1 MSDTARCADLL
12 TQSETRWSCPPS
24 SRMTTSVLLKVLAN
38 ALLSG
43 EQETDAAAA
52 RLGQVLG
59 RNWRWIRPLT
69 RRYLQAFAGHSR
81 PRRREVISFLRAD
94 SGLTEALHQHRH
106 QLIVRSWTTEPQ
118 SMQPVAAASG
128 WPVPHIE
135 TIWALAE
142 WAELTPTEL
151 QWFAD
156 LKGLGYKRPQVRLAH
171 YHYRALAKATG
182 GLRLIETPKPRL
194 KELQRRIL
202 AGILDHI
209 PSHPAVHGFVKGRS
223 IQSFA
228 APHVGQRV
236 VLRMDLEDFFPTFCG
251 PRVQS
256 FFRTIGYPEPVADL
270 LGGIATNS
278 VPRSAWRE
286 AIKESGVPLDP
297 QELWQVRATYA
308 RPHLPQGAPTSPSL
322 ANLCSYRLDC
332 RLSGLAHAAGA
343 AYTRYADD
351 LAFSGSEDFN
361 RSVER
366 FATYVAVILLEEG
379 FAVHHRKTRIMRQ
392 SVRQHLAGL
401 VTNQRLNVRR
411 ADFDLLKAILAN
423 CARHGTASQ
432 NREAHPHFRE
442 HLLGRV
448 GFIESI
454 HPEKGRRLR
463 AIFDKITWE

>member
-1 MSDTARCADLL
+1 MSDTARCAELL

-69 RRYLQAFAGHSR
+69 RRYLEAFAGHTR
-81 PRRREVISFLRAD
+81 PRRREVVSFLRAD
-94 SGLTEALHQHRH
+94 TGFTEALHKHRH
-106 QLIVRSWTTEPQ
+106 QLIVRRWITGPE
-118 SMQPVAAASG
+118 SMQPVAAASA

-135 TIWALAE
+135 TVAALAE
-142 WAELTPTEL
+142 WAELTPAEL
-151 QWFAD
+151 YWFAD
-156 LKGLGYKRPQVRLAH
+156 LKGLGYKRPQARLEH
-171 YHYRALAKATG
+171 YHYRALEKATG
-182 GLRLIETPKPRL
+182 GIRLIETPKPRL

-202 AGILDHI
+202 GGILDRI
-209 PSHPAVHGFVKGRS
+209 PPHPAVHGFVKGRS

-236 VLRMDLEDFFPTFCG
+236 VLRMDLEDFFPTFPG
-251 PRVQS
+251 ARVQS

-270 LGGIATNS
+270 LGGIATNC
-278 VPRSAWRE
+278 VARGAWRE
-286 AIKESGVPLDP
+286 AIQKMGVALDP
-297 QELWQVRATYA
+297 QQLWQVRATYA

-351 LAFSGSEDFN
+351 LAFSGGEEFH
-361 RSVER
+361 RSVQR
-366 FATYVAVILLEEG
+366 FATQVAVILREEG

-411 ADFDLLKAILAN
+411 ADFDLLKAILTN
-423 CARHGTASQ
+423 CARHGPASQ

-442 HLLGRV
+442 HLLGRL
-448 GFIESI
+448 GFIESV